1 MRRAIILAVTGF
13 VLVLIALLPARW
25 LGPLLPRAIHCQ
37 QLEGSAWRGS
47 CAGLTT
53 ANGALGDLNWDAH
66 LLQLLRGRLE
76 LQLDLANPGSTV
88 HGVLDAG
95 LGGSLRGRDVTF
107 DLPLT
112 SALVSSLPAGAHA
125 RLSGKL
131 VRIDWNGKF
140 LAALEGELNILDFVS
155 PQGQAFG
162 SYQAR
167 FAPGTDAGAAGPV
180 TGVVRDSGGPL
191 ELAATLQFTH
201 DPGYVLQGQ
210 VAARPSASTE
220 LADGLKYLGSPDAA
234 GRRPFSLSGT
244 F

>member
-1 MRRAIILAVTGF
+1 LRRAIILAITGF

-25 LGPLLPRAIHCQ
+25 ISPLLPHAMHCQ

-47 CAGLTT
+47 CSGLTT
-53 ANGALGDLNWDAH
+53 ANGALGDLDWDLHA
-66 LLQLLRGRLE
+66 LQLLRGRLE
-76 LQLDLANPGSTV
+76 LQLDLTNQGSYLR
-88 HGVLDAG
+88 GVLG
-95 LGGSLRGRDVTF
+95 MGFGGALHGRNVTL

-131 VRIDWNGKF
+131 SRIDWNGKF
-140 LAALEGELNILDFVS
+140 LEALEGEVDILDFVGS
-155 PQGQAFG
+155 QGQIFG
-162 SYQAR
+162 SYQAL
-167 FAPGTDAGAAGPV
+167 FAPDANAGAAGTP
-180 TGVVRDSGGPL
+180 TGVVHDMGGPL
-191 ELAATLQFTH
+191 ALDATLQFTR

-210 VAARPSASTE
+210 VAARPSAPAE
-220 LADGLKYLGSPDAA
+220 LADELKYLGSPDAS